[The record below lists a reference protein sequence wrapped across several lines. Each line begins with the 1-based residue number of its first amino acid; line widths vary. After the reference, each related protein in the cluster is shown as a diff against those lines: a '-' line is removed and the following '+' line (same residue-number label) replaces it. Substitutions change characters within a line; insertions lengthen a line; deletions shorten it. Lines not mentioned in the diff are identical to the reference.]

1 MKWRLEC
8 QHCQRAKCYEY
19 GLCFPCDE
27 DECKYKPFIN
37 SATTSTTINQ
47 PVYIG
52 NKIEENNEEWHMK
65 D

>member
-37 SATTSTTINQ
+37 SATTSTATNEYI
-47 PVYIG
+47 YIG
-52 NKIEENNEEWHMK
+52 NKIKENNENE
-65 D
+65 